1 MEIILGVITV
11 AFLFLV
17 IAGKYFVT
25 MRLQQL
31 RQRVIEAEVA
41 ARTARGKLKQIE
53 TQSGMA
59 GREVKTKQRKRQ
71 SLERSIEKYRKELA
85 ELKS

>member
-1 MEIILGVITV
+1 MEIILGVVTV
-11 AFLFLV
+11 VFLFLV
-17 IAGKYFVT
+17 IAGKYIVT

-31 RQRVIEAEVA
+31 RQKVIEAEVA

-53 TQSGMA
+53 TQSGVA

-71 SLERSIEKYRKELA
+71 SLERTIAKYRKELA
-85 ELKS
+85 ELKG

>member
-1 MEIILGVITV
+1 MELILGIITV
-11 AFLFLV
+11 ILLFLV

-53 TQSGMA
+53 TQSG
-59 GREVKTKQRKRQ
+59 R
-71 SLERSIEKYRKELA
+71 LA
-85 ELKS
+85 EKSKPSNASGNLSNGR